1 MFHVNSNQDG
11 WLEKCSELVKNEGF
25 CLVSNVV
32 SEDDCQLGIKA
43 LNNSYSEVIDLL
55 GISRLE
61 KAGEQGVIRTPM
73 HFDNYFF
80 DLLNNKIINKL
91 SKDLID
97 KSSILHLQNGFIFP
111 KYNANI
117 QSSKL
122 LESQYIFHADF
133 PRYMNGYVASMNILI
148 TFTDIKA
155 EDEIFYVIPKTHHL
169 NFKPSQE
176 YCHKNK
182 ISISAKAG
190 SILVFDS
197 TLWHCGGPNHS
208 KDSWFGVN
216 HQFTKSFLKQQIDY
230 VRLLGEETVLQHSP
244 RVQQMLG
251 YYTRVVTSLDEYY
264 QPNEKRLYRANQ
276 G

>member
-1 MFHVNSNQDG
+1 M
-11 WLEKCSELVKNEGF
+11 
-25 CLVSNVV
+25 
-32 SEDDCQLGIKA
+32 
-43 LNNSYSEVIDLL
+43 
-55 GISRLE
+55 
-61 KAGEQGVIRTPM
+61 
-73 HFDNYFF
+73 
-80 DLLNNKIINKL
+80 NKL
-91 SKDLID
+91 ITFLFPI
-97 KSSILHLQNGFIFP
+97 ILFGQFDQVQNGFGLDIG
-111 KYNANI
+111 
-117 QSSKL
+117 SSG
-122 LESQYIFHADF
+122 SGMFITRHYIHASEKF
-133 PRYMNGYVASMNILI
+133 VLNGELRFY
-148 TFTDIKA
+148 DIKA

-208 KDSWFGVN
+208 KGSWFGVN

-230 VRLLGEETVLQHSP
+230 VRLLGEETVLQQSP